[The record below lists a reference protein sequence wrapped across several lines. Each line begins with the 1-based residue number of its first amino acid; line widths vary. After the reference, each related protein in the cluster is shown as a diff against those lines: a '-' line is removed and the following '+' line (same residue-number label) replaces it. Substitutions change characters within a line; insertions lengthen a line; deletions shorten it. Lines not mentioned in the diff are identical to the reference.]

1 MFRVI
6 YDILWWCHAVP
17 FWQNCHKQGSEFS
30 ASLLYT
36 CILKAKSIQHQESAL
51 VSPSDL
57 CSYYTDDQ
65 MLLFKCQQYHSQYQ
79 PIHCLW
85 MQHIF
90 PYTPPVETCCLE
102 EESGICFSQE
112 MLHIVHLPASY
123 RKYKYEST
131 NFLEFNNIT
140 YIYHKVG
147 LFQIM

>member
-1 MFRVI
+1 
-6 YDILWWCHAVP
+6 
-17 FWQNCHKQGSEFS
+17 
-30 ASLLYT
+30 
-36 CILKAKSIQHQESAL
+36 
-51 VSPSDL
+51 
-57 CSYYTDDQ
+57 
-65 MLLFKCQQYHSQYQ
+65 
-79 PIHCLW
+79 

-147 LFQIM
+147 LFQIMWFHILDVKECMHCVLTP